1 MANAEYALPD
11 FSVKVH
17 DAVPKKAI
25 VKLNEK
31 SENVAGVRLPK
42 FEMKEA
48 YDAGKIFYS
57 YRNKFI
63 SGQLTQNQRK
73 ISGPNFQFF
82 CL

>member
-25 VKLNEK
+25 VKLTEK

-42 FEMKEA
+42 FEMREA
-48 YDAGKIFYS
+48 YDAGKNFYFH
-57 YRNKFI
+57 RNKFI
-63 SGQLTQNQRK
+63 SPKINQNFLQLLAQNFTR
-73 ISGPNFQFF
+73 
-82 CL
+82 